1 MIVSL
6 CALPSMPL
14 SLLFN
19 SNVCSN
25 LKSSF
30 RMSLAFLPRSLYF
43 GGAMSANPN
52 GIPHQRYMH
61 RHPKTNTRTAH
72 CQESHEN
79 SGKRAT
85 PPSARPRCT
94 RGTMHRFVTPPQQ
107 EPSPHTEPTMLWITK
122 ALLAHGQAC
131 WRVRSHGHL
140 MPGGCASSLRPAS
153 ASCPCA

>member
-43 GGAMSANPN
+43 GGAMSAHPN
-52 GIPHQRYMH
+52 KIPHQRYMH
-61 RHPKTNTRTAH
+61 RHPKTNTRTVH
-72 CQESHEN
+72 CQEPHAN
-79 SGKRAT
+79 SGKRLTTRDPHAPEEPCT
-85 PPSARPRCT
+85 GLLLHHSRSPVRTLNQLCFGSRKHCWHAVRCG
-94 RGTMHRFVTPPQQ
+94 GTCDRTGT
-107 EPSPHTEPTMLWITK
+107 S
-122 ALLAHGQAC
+122 
-131 WRVRSHGHL
+131 
-140 MPGGCASSLRPAS
+140 MPGGCASSLHPAS